1 MKKTVSIILTIM
13 LIAIVSCGIAVLVM
27 YLNNGER
34 NFYVQ
39 YGDRKIAHNAENV
52 ELHKDEITV
61 FYCKTI
67 LAVTPEQEN
76 VKAKD
81 YAVTV
86 QPNRKA
92 LPDFSFNVDGERR
105 RFYGSDINY
114 GAGFDVSTH
123 DGFFTVY
130 MPKDYT
136 MSEYLN
142 RIYGN
147 SVTSTDIELSGIKL
161 YEKDCFTLSVRYIPD
176 NSTVTISFH

>member
-1 MKKTVSIILTIM
+1 M
-13 LIAIVSCGIAVLVM
+13 LIAIVSCGIAILVM

-61 FYCKTI
+61 FYCKNI

-76 VKAKD
+76 VKAQD
-81 YAVTV
+81 YEVTV

-92 LPDFSFNVDGERR
+92 LQDFSFTVDRERQ
-105 RFYGSDINY
+105 RFYGSDIDY

-142 RIYGN
+142 RIYGKT
-147 SVTSTDIELSGIKL
+147 VTSADIELSEIKL